1 MAIDKSL
8 PYVYDIYGSQYEY
21 TYGTG
26 IGYILTHGG
35 TSEIN
40 SDIFNKCFTFRY
52 SNKYQPGVY
61 QSYGI
66 RKSNYAYTPE
76 EVMTEHNNGDIG
88 VVLCAE
94 NCGQLWYENYTT
106 HTDICTRTEIW
117 TGAQTTYQPT
127 VLPTARVITG
137 QFDPAK
143 YILVPTV
150 TARPDS
156 GSSITVEL
164 GTYKSQYAASYP
176 YITGMTYRVYYKGS
190 LTSMSTGTATDISLC
205 GNIVYRLN
213 LNASI
218 MSSENSNNV
227 RFKFTC
233 HTLIAYGNTLYSP
246 AEITEKAFT
255 SLGATIRTYITPD
268 CLLSTHSPEIQQIAF
283 ADPKSSGSR
292 NPFYYITADT
302 ATKIARSIG
311 FWVCETRADIA
322 EAHGAQTVSDKVFM
336 PQIDINGTPTGEGW
350 TGGNVTDVSQS
361 PIYQNWDNQ
370 QSIFPTG
377 GADSIAANPVDID
390 KPTIPPENTYN
401 QKPINYEND
410 DLLPQTPMLN
420 GLGHFANYY
429 AITANELN
437 QLNDFLWNTDET
449 VVDEI
454 LNTLKLFGQNPINAV
469 VSIRLYPFNV
479 QQLLPT
485 VQPERLL
492 LGRVD
497 TGVNGL
503 KISGNASTAIDL
515 GTGYLEPKFNN
526 FLDYAPYSSYVLY
539 IPFVGTINLNPNVY
553 LNHRI
558 NIKMVVDISTGKC
571 TAIVYCE
578 NIAMEYLDG
587 MIGVDIPITAEN
599 MQATTNAVIQAV
611 GNTVAAGVVTGG
623 AGAAFAAVGG
633 GVDVLFNDVAI
644 TKTGNV
650 GAAGSLSLCL
660 YPYIIR
666 SSPNFI
672 QSSNYAHT
680 YGLPS
685 NTSGK
690 LSSYSGY
697 TICANVDTSGIENA
711 TDDEREEIKNILE
724 SGVYI

>member
-8 PYVYDIYGSQYEY
+8 PYVYDIYGSENGY

-26 IGYILTHGG
+26 INYILTHGG

-66 RKSNYAYTPE
+66 RKTSYAYSPE
-76 EVMTEHNNGDIG
+76 EVIQEHNNGNVG
-88 VVLCAE
+88 VILCKE
-94 NCGQLWYENYTT
+94 SCGQFWWSGFTT
-106 HTDICTRTEIW
+106 HTDVCVRTEIW
-117 TGAQTTYQPT
+117 TGAQDTYNPT
-127 VLPTARVITG
+127 GLPTARVITG
-137 QFDPAK
+137 QFNPAL
-143 YILVPTV
+143 YIMIPTV
-150 TARPDS
+150 TARNQE
-156 GSSITVEL
+156 GQTVTAEL
-164 GTYKSQYAASYP
+164 GTYKASYAASYP
-176 YITGMTYRVYYKGS
+176 YIVGMTYKIYYKDPYGAPRAIP
-190 LTSMSTGTATDISLC
+190 LELC
-205 GNIVYRLN
+205 GNIVNRLN
-213 LNASI
+213 LNASV
-218 MSSENSNNV
+218 MSYETINNV

-233 HTLIAYGNTLYSP
+233 HTILAFGNTLFAP
-246 AEITEKAFT
+246 AEIEEHTFT
-255 SLGATIRTYITPD
+255 SVGATSRTYTTPN
-268 CLLSTHSPEIQQIAF
+268 CLMSTHSPEIQQIAYRYPD
-283 ADPKSSGSR
+283 ALITQSR
-292 NPFYYITADT
+292 EPFYYITADT
-302 ATKIARSIG
+302 ATKIAHSIG
-311 FWVCETRADIA
+311 FWTVENYNDLWEVRGS
-322 EAHGAQTVSDKVFM
+322 ETVSDKVFM
-336 PQIDINGTPTGEGW
+336 PEIDINGTPTGEGW
-350 TGGNVTDVSQS
+350 TGGNVSDVSQS
-361 PIYQNWDNQ
+361 PIYQNWDRQ

-377 GADSIAANPVDID
+377 GADSIAANPIDINA
-390 KPTIPPENTYN
+390 PAIPPENTYN
-401 QKPINYEND
+401 QKPINYENA
-410 DLLPQTPMLN
+410 DLLPQTPKLN

-515 GTGYLEPKFNN
+515 GTGYLEPKYNN

-578 NIAMEYLDG
+578 NVAMEYLDG

-672 QSSNYAHT
+672 QSSAYAHT
-680 YGLPS
+680 YGLPC
-685 NTSGK
+685 NTGGK
-690 LSSYSGY
+690 LSSYNGY